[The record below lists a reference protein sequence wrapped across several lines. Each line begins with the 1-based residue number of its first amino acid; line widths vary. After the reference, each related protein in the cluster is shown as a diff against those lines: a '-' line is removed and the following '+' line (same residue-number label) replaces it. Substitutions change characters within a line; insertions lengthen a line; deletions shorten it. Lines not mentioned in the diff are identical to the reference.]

1 MKFEYFYSSSF
12 LFIFIW
18 LVNGLVNHV
27 ALHTIFVSSTF
38 LCTLL
43 SRTFIIT
50 SEADSSTMR
59 NFAKLSQPLSIG
71 AHKKSNTLTHIARPL
86 SQHHNTTINM

>member
-18 LVNGLVNHV
+18 LVDGLVNHV

-38 LCTLL
+38 LRALL

-50 SEADSSTMR
+50 SEA
-59 NFAKLSQPLSIG
+59 
-71 AHKKSNTLTHIARPL
+71 H
-86 SQHHNTTINM
+86 

>member
-18 LVNGLVNHV
+18 LANRLVKHV
-27 ALHTIFVSSTF
+27 ALHTIFYKQYIFV
-38 LCTLL
+38 CVAVAHI
-43 SRTFIIT
+43 IIT
-50 SEADSSTMR
+50 SEAHSSTMR

-71 AHKKSNTLTHIARPL
+71 A
-86 SQHHNTTINM
+86 